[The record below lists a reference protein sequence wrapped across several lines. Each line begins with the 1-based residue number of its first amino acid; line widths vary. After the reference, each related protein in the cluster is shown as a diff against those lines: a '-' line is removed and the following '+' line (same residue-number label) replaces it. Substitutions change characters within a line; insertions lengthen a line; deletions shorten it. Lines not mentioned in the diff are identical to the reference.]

1 MPINSSIQNLQSQ
14 SLLLNAQY
22 SSVRQ
27 TRSAEITAV
36 NGEGGRSFQAQAT
49 YEASYAALGVRVFE
63 EDGSRTT
70 VVDSVQIDLSI
81 NLSIESANQI
91 LNDRIAEKLNA
102 AFEEAGVDL
111 DIREIQN
118 QNLDTS
124 PEATAKRIVSFATG
138 FFGAFVQNQ
147 GEVQGEVQGED
158 QYETARLE
166 DFMSLIGVAIDEGF
180 AEALDILKGI
190 ADISGKIQDNV
201 DRTYE
206 LVQKGLEEFRQRQ
219 LDLFSK
225 RTAEPSATPALAQP
239 APESFEGIVI

>member
-147 GEVQGEVQGED
+147 GEVQGED
-158 QYETARLE
+158 QAETARLE
-166 DFMSLIGVAIDEGF
+166 DFMSLIGGAIDEGF

>member
-147 GEVQGEVQGED
+147 GEVQGED
-158 QYETARLE
+158 QAETARLE
-166 DFMSLIGVAIDEGF
+166 DFMSLIGGAIDEGF

-190 ADISGKIQDNV
+190 ADISG
-201 DRTYE
+201 
-206 LVQKGLEEFRQRQ
+206 
-219 LDLFSK
+219 
-225 RTAEPSATPALAQP
+225 
-239 APESFEGIVI
+239 

>member
-36 NGEGGRSFQAQAT
+36 NGDGGRSFQAQAT

-63 EDGSRTT
+63 EDGSRTA

-138 FFGAFVQNQ
+138 FFGAFVKNQ
-147 GEVQGEVQGED
+147 GDVQGED
-158 QYETARLE
+158 QDETARLD
-166 DFMSLIGVAIDEGF
+166 DFMSLIGGAIDEGF
-180 AEALDILKGI
+180 AEALDILSGI
-190 ADISGKIQDNV
+190 ADISGEIQDNI

-239 APESFEGIVI
+239 APEPFEGIVI

>member
-14 SLLLNAQY
+14 SLLFNAQY

-147 GEVQGEVQGED
+147 GEVQGED
-158 QYETARLE
+158 QDETARLE
-166 DFMSLIGVAIDEGF
+166 DFMSLIGGAIDEGF

-190 ADISGKIQDNV
+190 ADISGRIQDNV

-206 LVQKGLEEFRQRQ
+206 LVQNGLEEFRQRQ
-219 LDLFSK
+219 LELFSK

-239 APESFEGIVI
+239 APEPFEGIVI